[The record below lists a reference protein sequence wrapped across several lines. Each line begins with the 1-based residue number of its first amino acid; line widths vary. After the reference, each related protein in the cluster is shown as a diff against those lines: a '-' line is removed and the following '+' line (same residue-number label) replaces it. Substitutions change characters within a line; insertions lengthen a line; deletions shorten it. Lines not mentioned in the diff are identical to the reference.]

1 MGWKWMG
8 LYQMGPASQWV
19 ESAWDGSEWE
29 APLRNSLTLHKLIF
43 WAMVPAVFQ
52 FTMTCLQT
60 LTPFTLTLGKG
71 GLGWSRHTSVKL
83 TGRID
88 QPCSCPWMG
97 TGGPDR
103 VALAK
108 GSFTVS
114 GMAMGRLVP
123 LLFCLGPGCN
133 DLLSCGSLG
142 MWITP
147 ESHPC
152 SACLW
157 TLTVMVTTKCHLQ
170 SHLPQGT
177 QSPDCQS
184 DKL

>member
-29 APLRNSLTLHKLIF
+29 APLRNSLTLHELIF

-108 GSFTVS
+108 GSFTVKWNGDGETCPS
-114 GMAMGRLVP
+114 AFLPGSRLQWPPELRLPRNVDHP
-123 LLFCLGPGCN
+123 RVSS
-133 DLLSCGSLG
+133 LLSVS
-142 MWITP
+142 MNT
-147 ESHPC
+147 
-152 SACLW
+152 
-157 TLTVMVTTKCHLQ
+157 
-170 SHLPQGT
+170 
-177 QSPDCQS
+177 DCNGYY
-184 DKL
+184 

>member
-71 GLGWSRHTSVKL
+71 GHAIHLWSSLAELTS
-83 TGRID
+83 
-88 QPCSCPWMG
+88 
-97 TGGPDR
+97 
-103 VALAK
+103 LA
-108 GSFTVS
+108 
-114 GMAMGRLVP
+114 LVP
-123 LLFCLGPGCN
+123 EWAQEDLTVLLLRKVVSQSVEWRWG
-133 DLLSCGSLG
+133 DLSLCFSAWVQAAMTSWAAAPSGCGSPPSL
-142 MWITP
+142 TP
-147 ESHPC
+147 AQRVYEHW
-152 SACLW
+152 L
-157 TLTVMVTTKCHLQ
+157 
-170 SHLPQGT
+170 
-177 QSPDCQS
+177 
-184 DKL
+184 